1 MHEPYVRIVPGAKNA
16 VVFVHGIVS
25 TPRYWDAFVA
35 ATPPDW
41 SVHSLLLPGHGGS
54 VMDFGRTKWGE
65 WRRHV
70 TAVIDGMR
78 DRHERVYIVAHSLG
92 TLLTVQ
98 SVLERPEKIAGLLLL
113 AMPLRIFVKPAS
125 VVHNIAKGLGLAEN
139 PEELAQYYGTAQD
152 WRVWR
157 YIGWI
162 PRYLEL
168 FAISRDVRR
177 RMAEM
182 SIPAQVFMSGKDEL
196 VSLRSCRVLEKCP
209 AVTLTIL
216 PDSMHHE
223 LAEADDAQVMEAFRR
238 MCGES
243 K

>member
-1 MHEPYVRIVPGAKNA
+1 MHEPYVRIIPGAQNA

-35 ATPPDW
+35 AAPPDW

-54 VMDFGRTKWGE
+54 VADFGRTRRGE
-65 WRRHV
+65 WLRHV
-70 TAVIDGMR
+70 NAVLDEMR
-78 DRHERVYIVAHSLG
+78 AQHERVYVVAHSLG

-98 SVLERPEKIAGLLLL
+98 CALENPEKIAGMLLL
-113 AMPLRIFVKPAS
+113 AMPLRIFVKPMS
-125 VVHNIAKGLGLAEN
+125 IVHNIGKGLGLTDEGG
-139 PEELAQYYGTAQD
+139 ELASYYGTEQD

-157 YIGWI
+157 YIPWI

-177 RMAEM
+177 RMTALTV
-182 SIPAQVFMSGKDEL
+182 PARVFMSGRDEL
-196 VSLRSCRVLEKCP
+196 VSLRSCRTLQKCP
-209 AVTLTIL
+209 TVSLTIL

-223 LAEADDAQVMEAFRR
+223 RAEADEALVMAAFRE
-238 MCGES
+238 MCE